1 MNKKEQNKLFDNI
14 PACAAEF
21 IKLVIKKMRYRK
33 KVRLDVQ
40 AELTAHF
47 EDALK
52 DCTTDEEKEQRAKQL
67 IEQFDKPLCG
77 KKHLQ
82 KVSFLV

>member
-1 MNKKEQNKLFDNI
+1 MEKQNETERKFNKLLI
-14 PACAAEF
+14 CVVEF

-47 EDALK
+47 EDELK
-52 DCTTDEEKEQRAKQL
+52 DCTTDEEKEQKAQWL
-67 IEQFDKPLCG
+67 I
-77 KKHLQ
+77 
-82 KVSFLV
+82 